1 MSNIPSFSDVC
12 GTVVESLAETIQNR
26 ERIIIQLRE
35 ENERLQRVAAD
46 AVRKAESWK
55 NEVEACEGDEKK
67 IHDLQRTVSELTM
80 QRDDL
85 LKEVKDLTERHAH
98 MRNISLG
105 ARADVHQARRDL
117 DEANKERDEARRLY
131 CVFASNVEQKVTAE
145 HIASQWG
152 WDCFPLS
159 DSDLA
164 MEDAYLRKEREA
176 ESDSDPV
183 TGVQY
188 GDLN

>member
-1 MSNIPSFSDVC
+1 MSDIPSFNDVC

-26 ERIIIQLRE
+26 EKIIIQLRE
-35 ENERLQRVAAD
+35 DNARLQRVAAD

-67 IHDLQRTVSELTM
+67 IRDLQHTVSELTT
-80 QRDDL
+80 Q
-85 LKEVKDLTERHAH
+85 
-98 MRNISLG
+98 
-105 ARADVHQARRDL
+105 
-117 DEANKERDEARRLY
+117 RDEARRLY
-131 CVFASNVEQKVTAE
+131 CVFAANVEQKVGVGAQ
-145 HIASQWG
+145 HIASRWG

-164 MEDAYLRKEREA
+164 MEDAYLRREREA

>member
-1 MSNIPSFSDVC
+1 MSDIPSFNDVC

-26 ERIIIQLRE
+26 EKIIIQLRE
-35 ENERLQRVAAD
+35 DNARLQRVAAD

-67 IHDLQRTVSELTM
+67 IRDLQHTVSELTT
-80 QRDDL
+80 Q
-85 LKEVKDLTERHAH
+85 
-98 MRNISLG
+98 
-105 ARADVHQARRDL
+105 
-117 DEANKERDEARRLY
+117 RDEARRLY
-131 CVFASNVEQKVTAE
+131 CVFAANVEQKVGVGAQ

-164 MEDAYLRKEREA
+164 MEDAYLRREREA

-188 GDLN
+188 GDLI

>member
-1 MSNIPSFSDVC
+1 MSDIPSFNDVC
-12 GTVVESLAETIQNR
+12 GTVVESLAETIRNR
-26 ERIIIQLRE
+26 EAIIIQLRE
-35 ENERLQRVAAD
+35 DNARLQRK
-46 AVRKAESWK
+46 AVELQ
-55 NEVEACEGDEKK
+55 NEVEACVGDERK
-67 IHDLQRTVSELTM
+67 IVDLQAKVRNLHDEIRNLEQTAETTYENHKRIVSELTT
-80 QRDDL
+80 Q
-85 LKEVKDLTERHAH
+85 
-98 MRNISLG
+98 
-105 ARADVHQARRDL
+105 
-117 DEANKERDEARRLY
+117 RDEARRLY

>member
-1 MSNIPSFSDVC
+1 MSDIPSFNDVC

-26 ERIIIQLRE
+26 EKIIIQLRE
-35 ENERLQRVAAD
+35 DNARLQRVAAD
-46 AVRKAESWK
+46 AVRKATVWQ
-55 NEVEACEGDEKK
+55 NEVEACGGDEKK
-67 IHDLQRTVSELTM
+67 IRDLQRTVSELTT
-80 QRDDL
+80 Q
-85 LKEVKDLTERHAH
+85 
-98 MRNISLG
+98 
-105 ARADVHQARRDL
+105 
-117 DEANKERDEARRLY
+117 RDEARRLY
-131 CVFASNVEQKVTAE
+131 CVFAANVEQKVDAQ

>member
-46 AVRKAESWK
+46 AVRKATVWQ

-67 IHDLQRTVSELTM
+67 IRDLQRTVSELTT
-80 QRDDL
+80 Q
-85 LKEVKDLTERHAH
+85 
-98 MRNISLG
+98 
-105 ARADVHQARRDL
+105 
-117 DEANKERDEARRLY
+117 RDEARRLY
-131 CVFASNVEQKVTAE
+131 CVFAANVEQKVDAQ

-152 WDCFPLS
+152 WDCYP
-159 DSDLA
+159 
-164 MEDAYLRKEREA
+164 K
-176 ESDSDPV
+176 SDSDPV

>member
-1 MSNIPSFSDVC
+1 MSDIPSFNDVC

-26 ERIIIQLRE
+26 EKIIIQLRE
-35 ENERLQRVAAD
+35 DNARLQRVAAD

-67 IHDLQRTVSELTM
+67 IRDLQHTVSELTT
-80 QRDDL
+80 Q
-85 LKEVKDLTERHAH
+85 
-98 MRNISLG
+98 
-105 ARADVHQARRDL
+105 
-117 DEANKERDEARRLY
+117 RDEARRLY
-131 CVFASNVEQKVTAE
+131 CVFASNVEQKVDAQ

-164 MEDAYLRKEREA
+164 MEDAYLRREREA

-188 GDLN
+188 GDLV